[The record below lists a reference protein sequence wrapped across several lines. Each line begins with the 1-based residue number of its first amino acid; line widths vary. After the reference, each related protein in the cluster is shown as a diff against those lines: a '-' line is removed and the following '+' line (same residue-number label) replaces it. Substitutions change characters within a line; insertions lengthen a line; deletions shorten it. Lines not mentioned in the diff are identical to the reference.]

1 MNKVTLSAVAL
12 AAIAAPVQ
20 IQAAGLT
27 DEQKAAN
34 EASYAKISQAI
45 SDAIVYVTNNCP
57 DVKDGF
63 LTELSKIQ
71 AELNKIDRK
80 TTLINEKDFL
90 ARVDEQKIGAG
101 AAQQPHT
108 LKNILVS
115 KVNLLKEYRDAV
127 KIKIDGLTYT
137 GKDKATKLEA
147 VGVDALVNR
156 VDDFDLKDINGCQA
170 TSEAITKDIE
180 AANEAIKDIEDNLV
194 KDEEAAAKEAKL
206 QADYLAAKKAVTDAV
221 AEARTKYN
229 TQVKNTISLLPTEP
243 YGDWQAKALEELNAQ
258 NRILIEVTAEVD
270 VQGDE
275 RQNVIDKK
283 DANLEKVSAVNA
295 EIDKIYNNW
304 ASKKSVQEEAYKTK
318 TASAAQFQTDL
329 NTVVGKLAA
338 NEKAELNADITAIQ
352 NKINTLNA
360 DIEKAYKGH
369 TINALTVPAIGDDIT
384 ALDEKAQPLIS
395 NYNAYQGH
403 LSAIATVKGTF
414 NNAKNNAK
422 KASKDKKYKAYDY
435 LTGYEEGIQQDI
447 DALTTAAEAAYKEKT
462 SSSHTVVSTA
472 VDTKIANYNDWAT
485 NSLKSYNKAADNI
498 AKAQKQLNE
507 LTALVPEADRNVTVD
522 GTTKGQT
529 YKALF
534 EKLQGEIKA
543 INDAITAAKAKTG
556 ENHKKAMATAASK
569 TYTTVEDGVK
579 NFTDNKTN
587 FENATRIEAAT
598 LMVTQAA
605 DLVTALTKRLEKAN
619 TGDNLGNQKKVIED
633 QISALTTEIEA
644 ANKVITDA
652 GTPTAE
658 NAAQIIA
665 DLSTVNKNLLDLE
678 EKVEEVEQAAADARV
693 NHSLYTAVIEKI
705 NKVTEKYEDLNV
717 TLTREAI
724 CYRQQMSEYATTLNE
739 AKTNA
744 DNAYAQVKMA
754 KLSESINIALDNI
767 STELDALP
775 ATISANNTAKDKQI
789 AACEALQ
796 TLWDTV
802 FDKISNYDLSS
813 DATKY
818 LNRLAVEQQN
828 ITKLSEDIWAVWN
841 EGNSVA
847 KTSEFASENSEIEKA
862 IKAIQNEQA
871 EGYNAA
877 IEADNVKQ
885 HELFTNGTDGTWEIA
900 YAEFSNAIAK
910 LNAFSSIKNDA
921 LKTAVDNLVDT
932 HKAIYAY
939 AEKLRNLAAEES
951 EAYGKVTSPDRYFSK
966 VYSDQANTYKRE
978 IAKLL
983 LDYQTKVNAEA
994 IKIYEETWTTA
1005 DAAVYMAKDAIDAY
1019 EYPEKA
1025 NAFKDIDDVLKEIQ
1039 TALDKNDADFAL
1051 KLDTWLETI
1060 ALDALTEQLAADKE
1074 KAADAEYT
1082 YQVLKASKVY
1092 QADKAAIEALGADYK
1107 RYVDQLVARAE
1118 KTIDAAGVLYTNSGD
1133 NTFDELEKILS
1144 KLNGFYGTAE
1154 KDHTDIY
1161 NTALAA
1167 KSDAEAN
1174 QAAYDKLIKKLDLV
1188 EADFGD
1194 LAANIEKL
1202 LVFYQKG
1209 TVYKAALDVDAM
1221 LEGMRGDVEEWYGN
1235 RLCDDNEADV
1245 NKFFA
1250 NDNEKGYVK
1259 QIADLKYLTVADE
1272 ATALKA
1278 EVDKLKDLFNQAAAQ
1293 DLDKVKEYE
1302 KNINALSTAIDAVP
1316 TKYNESRE
1324 DIFVGCVDRYLEI
1337 EKEIAEY
1344 GKALD
1349 EIANY
1354 GAYAAAKAEVEAAL
1368 PAVEAL
1374 VAEAQEKAAYDE
1386 AIAALY
1392 GDDAAAVA
1400 ESLEE
1405 VKATIAAADEAG
1417 QLLLVKDN
1425 LINRIGIVEETV
1437 NEFLPQLS
1445 TVYNK
1450 HVTSNEVY
1458 NSLSAQIQSAESW
1471 FNEVK
1476 GNIAEYEYAADY
1488 KMYGRD
1494 ANGNWVFVSVVDW
1507 YNTNIAAEIE
1517 LTKNDLEAAK
1527 ANFSLIYTT
1536 AEGTVN
1542 TRVANLRGTIDNYY
1556 KQVTVNEAQQG
1567 INAVD
1572 NTNYTAWNVYR
1583 SGKYTP
1589 TTAAAIQAEYSRIY
1603 AAVNAAR
1610 TYNDNVSQ
1618 YGSASKDVYGN
1629 DISYNGEPIHQN
1641 YISEAW
1647 PAVKAWVAEFSKDVE
1662 ALKAL
1667 VENNSYVLG
1676 DLNRDGKVNVTDYDE
1691 VRRIILSG
1699 EDKDTMAD
1707 EAMAYAADVNEDGSI
1722 NVADLSKIS
1731 NYIFKGYAF
1740 EPVALSRRSSYLN
1753 NSVNVGEMTTSVE
1766 GEETTLFGK
1775 TVRIALCVNSTEEL
1789 TAGQMDIVLPE
1800 GMKAVGVEASART
1813 ANHNVALGQLANG
1826 VRVLISN
1833 VENIAISGAE
1843 GAVAYLDVQVE
1854 SSYNGGDINV
1864 ANILF
1869 TDSKA
1874 RSLALTA
1881 NGAGATTGIDS
1892 VQAATVKER
1901 IYSVG
1906 GQMKKAV
1913 QKGINIIV
1921 GENGSVKKV
1930 LKK

>member
-20 IQAAGLT
+20 IQAADLT
-27 DEQKAAN
+27 KEQQAAN
-34 EASYAKISQAI
+34 EASYKKISQAI
-45 SDAIVYVTNNCP
+45 SDAIVYVTNECKN
-57 DVKDGF
+57 VKDYY

-71 AELNKIDRK
+71 AELNGINIK
-80 TTLINEKDFL
+80 TTLIDEDKYLKN
-90 ARVDEQKIGAG
+90 VDNLKIGATT
-101 AAQQPHT
+101 AQQPYK
-108 LKNILVS
+108 LKN
-115 KVNLLKEYRDAV
+115 NLLTEVTKLKESRDAV
-127 KIKIDGLTYT
+127 KKKIDALTYT
-137 GKDKATKLEA
+137 KKDKAAKLDK
-147 VGVDALVNR
+147 VGVDALVKR
-156 VDDFDLKDINGCQA
+156 VDDFDLKDIEGCVE
-170 TSEAITKDIE
+170 TSKAISTDI
-180 AANEAIKDIEDNLV
+180 AYANKTIKEIEDNLV

-206 QADYLAAKKAVTDAV
+206 QADYEAAKKAVTDAV

-229 TQVKNTISLLPTEP
+229 TKVNETISLLPTEP
-243 YGDWQAKALEELNAQ
+243 YEDWQKKALEELNAQ
-258 NRILIEVTAEVD
+258 YHILTELTAEVD
-270 VQGDE
+270 VQDDK

-283 DANLEKVSAVNA
+283 DAYLAQVDAVNA
-295 EIDKIYNNW
+295 KIDEIFNDW
-304 ASKKSVQEEAYKTK
+304 ASKKSVQESAYSTK
-318 TASAAQFQTDL
+318 TASAAQFQKDL

-338 NEKAELNADITAIQ
+338 NDKKELNDDITAIQ
-352 NKINTLNA
+352 NKINKLNA
-360 DIEKAYKGH
+360 DIEAAYKEH
-369 TINALTVPAIGDDIT
+369 TIDALEVSEIEKEIDADIT
-384 ALDEKAQPLIS
+384 ALR
-395 NYNAYQGH
+395 AYQGH
-403 LSAIATVKGTF
+403 LSTIATVQGTF
-414 NNAKNNAK
+414 DKAVKNAK
-422 KASKDKKYKAYDY
+422 KASKDKSYNAYDY
-435 LTGYEEGIQQDI
+435 LTGYEEEIQNGIN
-447 DALTTAAEAAYKEKT
+447 ALKTAAKDAYEKK
-462 SSSHTVVSTA
+462 SNHTVDAGA
-472 VDTKIANYNDWAT
+472 VNTKITNYNDWAT
-485 NSLKSYNKAADNI
+485 LSLSSYDKAAGNI
-498 AKAQKQLNE
+498 AAAKEQLNK
-507 LTALVPEADRNVTVD
+507 LTALVKDEVNVTVN
-522 GTTKGQT
+522 GTTTGKT
-529 YKALF
+529 YKTLF
-534 EKLQGEIKA
+534 AELQGEIDAINKA
-543 INDAITAAKAKTG
+543 ITDAKAQTG
-556 ENHKKAMATAASK
+556 EKHKKAMKTAADK
-569 TYTTVEDGVK
+569 TYTTYDEKAAVW
-579 NFTDNKTN
+579 NFTDNKKN
-587 FENATRIEAAT
+587 FEDATRIEAAKQ
-598 LMVTQAA
+598 MVTTAN
-605 DLVTALTKRLEKAN
+605 DLVTALSERLKKAN
-619 TGDNLGNQKKVIED
+619 TGDNLGNQKTEIEG
-633 QISALTTEIEA
+633 QISALNDKITA
-644 ANKVITDA
+644 ANEVITKA
-652 GTPTAE
+652 GEPTAK
-658 NAAQIIA
+658 NAAEIIA
-665 DLSTVNKNLLDLE
+665 ALSTVNANLLALE
-678 EKVEEVEQAAADARV
+678 KDVEKVEQAAADARV
-693 NHSLYTAVIEKI
+693 NHSLYTAVIKKIDEVTAKYTALNEKM
-705 NKVTEKYEDLNV
+705 EG
-717 TLTREAI
+717 EAE
-724 CYRQQMSEYATTLNE
+724 CYRQQMSEYGTTLQK

-744 DNAYAQVKMA
+744 DKAYAEVKMA
-754 KLSESINIALDNI
+754 TLSEPLNKDLDNI
-767 STELDALP
+767 SAELDALP
-775 ATISANNTAKDKQI
+775 ATISANSTAKDKQI

-796 TLWDTV
+796 KLWDTV

-813 DATKY
+813 KATEY

-885 HELFTNGTDGTWEIA
+885 HELFTNGTDGTWDIA

-939 AEKLRNLAAEES
+939 AEKLRNLAADES

-966 VYSDQANTYKRE
+966 NYSDKANTFKSE

-1060 ALDALTEQLAADKE
+1060 ALDALTEKLAADKE

-1107 RYVDQLVARAE
+1107 GYVDQLVARAE

-1133 NTFDELEKILS
+1133 NTFDELENILTE
-1144 KLNGFYGTAE
+1144 LNKFYCTAK

-1161 NTALAA
+1161 NTAIAA
-1167 KSDAEAN
+1167 ATNAKAN
-1174 QAAYDKLIKKLDLV
+1174 QTSYDKLIAKLDLV

-1209 TVYKAALDVDAM
+1209 TVYNTALAVDAM

-1235 RLCDDNEADV
+1235 GLCDDNEADV
-1245 NKFFA
+1245 NTFFD
-1250 NDNEKGYVK
+1250 NDNLEGYVK
-1259 QIADLKYLTVADE
+1259 QIADLKYMTVADE

-1293 DLDKVKEYE
+1293 DLDGVKEYE
-1302 KNINALSTAIDAVP
+1302 EKINALSTAIDAVP

-1405 VKATIAAADEAG
+1405 VKATIASADEAG

-1458 NSLSAQIQSAESW
+1458 NTLSAQIQSAESW

-1731 NYIFKGYAF
+1731 NYIFQGEAF
-1740 EPVALSRRSSYLN
+1740 ETVALSRRSSYLN

-1892 VQAATVKER
+1892 IQAATVKER

>member
-45 SDAIVYVTNNCP
+45 SDAIVYVTNKCP
-57 DVKDGF
+57 NVKDGY
-63 LTELSKIQ
+63 LTQLSEIQ
-71 AELNKIDRK
+71 ARLNKIDRE
-80 TTLINEKDFL
+80 TTLIDEDEFL
-90 ARVDEQKIGAG
+90 PDVVKLRMGAD
-101 AAQQPHT
+101 AAQKPHT
-108 LKNILVS
+108 LKKGLVS
-115 KVNLLKEYRDAV
+115 KVDSLKKLREDV
-127 KIKIDGLTYT
+127 KAEIEGLPYT
-137 GKDKATKLEA
+137 GKDKAAELAK
-147 VGVDALVNR
+147 VPVDNLVKSVEN
-156 VDDFDLKDINGCQA
+156 FDLTDINGCEETSKAISTNIDAASETIKKIQEKLQA
-170 TSEAITKDIE
+170 
-180 AANEAIKDIEDNLV
+180 
-194 KDEEAAAKEAKL
+194 DEEAAAKEAKL
-206 QADYLAAKKAVTDAV
+206 QADYEAAKKAVTVAV

-243 YGDWQAKALEELNAQ
+243 YEDWQKKALEELNAQ
-258 NRILIEVTAEVD
+258 NRILTEVSAEVEND
-270 VQGDE
+270 TRE
-275 RQNVIDKK
+275 NVIKNK
-283 DANLEKVSAVNA
+283 DANIAKVSAVNA
-295 EIDKIYNNW
+295 EIVEIYNYW
-304 ASKKSVQEEAYKTK
+304 ATKKSVQEKAYSDRK
-318 TASAAQFQTDL
+318 ADAAEFLKDL
-329 NTVVGKLAA
+329 NTVVGKLAE
-338 NEKAELNADITAIQ
+338 NEKAELNDDITAIQ

-369 TINALTVPAIGDDIT
+369 TINALEVPAIGDEIT
-384 ALDEKAQPLIS
+384 KLDEKAQPLIS

-403 LSAIATVKGTF
+403 LSAIATVQGTF
-414 NNAKNNAK
+414 DKAIKNAQ
-422 KASKDKKYKAYDY
+422 KASDDDKNYRAYDY
-435 LTGYEEGIQQDI
+435 LKVYGEGIQKDI
-447 DALTTAAEAAYKEKT
+447 NALKTAAKEAYEKKE
-462 SSSHTVVSTA
+462 SSSHNVDATA
-472 VDTKIANYNDWAT
+472 VNTKIDNYNSWASS
-485 NSLKSYNKAADNI
+485 SLESYNTAAAKI
-498 AKAQKQLNE
+498 AAAQKQLDE

-598 LMVTQAA
+598 LMVTQAS
-605 DLVTALTKRLEKAN
+605 DLVKALSDRLGKAN
-619 TGDNLGNQKKVIED
+619 TGDDLGNQKEKIEG
-633 QISALTTEIEA
+633 QISALTAEIKKADE
-644 ANKVITDA
+644 VIRKA
-652 GTPTAE
+652 GDPTAD

-665 DLSTVNKNLLDLE
+665 DLSTVNANLLALE
-678 EKVEEVEQAAADARV
+678 KDVVKVEQAAADARV
-693 NHSLYTAVIEKI
+693 NHSLYTAVSKKI
-705 NKVTEKYEDLNV
+705 DDVTAKYEDLNT
-717 TLTREAI
+717 TLTREAR
-724 CYRQQMSEYATTLNE
+724 CYRQQMSEYDTTLQE
-739 AKTNA
+739 ARTNA
-744 DNAYAQVKMA
+744 DNAYKQVKMA
-754 KLSESINIALDNI
+754 KLSESLNIALDNI
-767 STELDALP
+767 SEELDALP
-775 ATISANNTAKDKQI
+775 ATISANNTAKDQQV

-802 FDKISNYDLSS
+802 FGKISNTDLSS
-813 DATKY
+813 KAKEY

-966 VYSDQANTYKRE
+966 VYSDQANTYKSE

-1060 ALDALTEQLAADKE
+1060 ALDALTEKLAADKE

-1494 ANGNWVFVSVVDW
+1494 ANGNWVFVSVVDR

-1618 YGSASKDVYGN
+1618 YGSASNDVYGN
-1629 DISYNGEPIHQN
+1629 DISYNGEPINQN

-1699 EDKDTMAD
+1699 KDKDTMAD

-1731 NYIFKGYAF
+1731 NYIFQGEAF
-1740 EPVALSRRSSYLN
+1740 ETVALSRRSSYLN

>member
-127 KIKIDGLTYT
+127 KKKIDGLTYT
-137 GKDKATKLEA
+137 GKDKAAKLEA

-258 NRILIEVTAEVD
+258 NRILTEVNAEV
-270 VQGDE
+270 
-275 RQNVIDKK
+275 QNVKREDVIKNK
-283 DANLEKVSAVNA
+283 EANIKKVSAVNA

-384 ALDEKAQPLIS
+384 DLRTKAQPLII
-395 NYNAYQGH
+395 NYNAYQAH
-403 LSAIATVKGTF
+403 LSAIATVQGTF
-414 NNAKNNAK
+414 DKAVKNAQ
-422 KASKDKKYKAYDY
+422 KASDDKNYKAYDY
-435 LTGYEEGIQQDI
+435 LKGYGEGIQKDI
-447 DALTTAAEAAYKEKT
+447 DALTKAAEDAYKAKE
-462 SSSHTVVSTA
+462 SSSHTVDPSA
-472 VDTKIANYNDWAT
+472 VNTKIKNYDSWAKI
-485 NSLKSYNKAADNI
+485 SLSSYNSAAATI
-498 AKAQKQLNE
+498 ADAQTQLDKLQE
-507 LTALVPEADRNVTVD
+507 LVPEADRNVTVD
-522 GTTKGQT
+522 GTTNGKT
-529 YKALF
+529 YKTLF
-534 EKLQGEIKA
+534 DELQGEINA
-543 INDAITAAKAKTG
+543 INDAIDDAKDKTG
-556 ENHKKAMATAASK
+556 EEHKTAMATAASK
-569 TYTTVEDGVK
+569 TYTTVDETVK
-579 NFTDNKTN
+579 NFTENKTN
-587 FENATRIEAAT
+587 FENATRIQAAK
-598 LMVTQAA
+598 LMVDQAKA
-605 DLVTALTKRLEKAN
+605 LVTNLSDRLKAAN
-619 TGDNLGNQKKVIED
+619 TGEDLGNQQNVISNEITKLDKKIED
-633 QISALTTEIEA
+633 ADR
-644 ANKVITDA
+644 VIKDA
-652 GTPTAE
+652 GTPDKD
-658 NAAQIIA
+658 NAAKIIA
-665 DLSTVNKNLLDLE
+665 DLSTVNDNLLKLE
-678 EKVEEVEQAAADARV
+678 KEVENVEQAAADARE
-693 NHSLYTAVIEKI
+693 NYSLYTAVGNKI
-705 NKVTEKYEDLNV
+705 KDVKEKYEDMAV
-717 TLTREAI
+717 TLAREAQ
-724 CYRQQMSEYATTLNE
+724 CYRQQMAGYGTTLEE
-739 AKTNA
+739 ARTNA
-744 DNAYAQVKMA
+744 DNAYKQVKMA
-754 KLSESINIALDNI
+754 KLSESLNIALDNI
-767 STELDALP
+767 SAELDALP
-775 ATISANNTAKDKQI
+775 ATISANNTAKDQQI

-802 FDKISNYDLSS
+802 FGKISNTDLSS
-813 DATKY
+813 KATEY
-818 LNRLAVEQQN
+818 LNRLAVEQQK
-828 ITKLSEDIWAVWN
+828 ITKLSEDIWEVWN
-841 EGNSVA
+841 EGKSVA
-847 KTSEFASENSEIEKA
+847 KTSELASVNSEIEKA
-862 IKAIQNEQA
+862 INDIKNEQA

-877 IEADNVKQ
+877 IEADNTVQ

-921 LKTAVDNLVDT
+921 LKTAVDNLVET

-939 AEKLRNLAAEES
+939 AEKLRTLAAEERKAWG
-951 EAYGKVTSPDRYFSK
+951 EVTSPDRYFSK
-966 VYSDQANTYKRE
+966 NYSDQANTFKSE
-978 IAKLL
+978 IAALL
-983 LDYQTKVNAEA
+983 LTYQTKVNDEA
-994 IKIYEETWTTA
+994 IKIYEDTWNTA
-1005 DAAVYMAKDAIDAY
+1005 YGAVYIAKDAINAY

-1060 ALDALTEQLAADKE
+1060 ELEALTKKLAADKE
-1074 KAADAEYT
+1074 KAADDEYR
-1082 YQVLKASKVY
+1082 YQVDKAIKVY
-1092 QADKAAIEALGADYK
+1092 QTDKAAIEALGADYK
-1107 RYVDQLVARAE
+1107 GYVDQLVARAE
-1118 KTIDAAGVLYTNSGD
+1118 KTIDAAGVLYTKSGD
-1133 NTFDELEKILS
+1133 NTFDELENILTE
-1144 KLNGFYGTAE
+1144 LNKFYCTAK

-1161 NTALAA
+1161 NTAIAA
-1167 KSDAEAN
+1167 ATNAKAN
-1174 QAAYDKLIKKLDLV
+1174 QTSYDKLIAKLDLV

-1209 TVYKAALDVDAM
+1209 TVYNTALAVDAM

-1235 RLCDDNEADV
+1235 GLCDDNEADV
-1245 NKFFA
+1245 NTFFD
-1250 NDNEKGYVK
+1250 NDNLEGYVK

-1302 KNINALSTAIDAVP
+1302 KKINALSTAIDAVP

-1349 EIANY
+1349 KIANY

-1405 VKATIAAADEAG
+1405 VKATIASADEAG

-1517 LTKNDLEAAK
+1517 LTKNELEAAK

-1610 TYNDNVSQ
+1610 IYNDNVSQ
-1618 YGSASKDVYGN
+1618 YGYAYNDVYGN
-1629 DISYNGEPIHQN
+1629 DISDNGQPSHPN
-1641 YISEAW
+1641 YMSEAW
-1647 PAVKAWVAEFSKDVE
+1647 PAVKAWVAEFSEAVE

-1699 EDKDTMAD
+1699 KDKDTMAD

-1731 NYIFKGYAF
+1731 NYIFQGEDF
-1740 EPVALSRRSSYLN
+1740 ETVALSRRSSYLN